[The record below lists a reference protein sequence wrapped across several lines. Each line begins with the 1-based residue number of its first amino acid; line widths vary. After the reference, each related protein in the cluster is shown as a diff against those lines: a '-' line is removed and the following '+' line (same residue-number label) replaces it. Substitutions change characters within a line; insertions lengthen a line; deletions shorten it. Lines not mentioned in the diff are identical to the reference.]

1 MKNKIKIM
9 NLLVN
14 GAPFNPSTYNRADNL
29 DALMINGDDV
39 ANVRITF
46 YCGSETTLVSSKEQT
61 SVGFKQF
68 IDEFDEGDYG
78 CQNSFLIS
86 KYQEYLYPFL
96 LSSDKR
102 KDSEQFIDVHK
113 LLDWCFRF
121 LNEDDRVVILLTSFD
136 LWKSKMIITKSEDVG
151 VIVDYY
157 DEVHDEPINSDT
169 YFFADYEQELSEIN

>member
-14 GAPFNPSTYNRADNL
+14 GVPFNPSTYNRTDNL

-121 LNEDDRVVILLTSFD
+121 LNEDLEILILWARRWFVIFNGLKRT
-136 LWKSKMIITKSEDVG
+136 V
-151 VIVDYY
+151 
-157 DEVHDEPINSDT
+157 NT
-169 YFFADYEQELSEIN
+169 YL